1 MAGQEMMARSGGGD
15 PFADP
20 RIQTMAREINLLRT
34 GSDAAQLAA
43 GVIRKARLDLLQSE
57 ADRLENRARKR
68 DKEAR
73 AAVALLDPATAGTN
87 YSAEL
92 NHAALVALHK
102 SNKAEYRVN
111 QAQSDVL
118 RAEAEGETWRAIGGA
133 ANLAADL
140 GVGEAAGIGG
150 GGFGGGIG
158 TAALAGAAGVGLGLL
173 AAPQADR
180 GRRRRR
186 RW

>member
-1 MAGQEMMARSGGGD
+1 MGQEIAARSGGGD

-20 RIQTMAREINLLRT
+20 RIQGMAREINLLRT
-34 GSDAAQLAA
+34 GNDAAQLAA
-43 GVIRKARLDLLQSE
+43 GLIRKARLNLLQEE

-68 DKEAR
+68 DKDAR
-73 AAVALLDPATAGTN
+73 DAVALVDPAVNGTA

-92 NHAALVALHK
+92 THAALVALHK

-118 RAEAEGETWRAIGGA
+118 RAESEGETWRAIGGA
-133 ANLAADL
+133 ANLAADM
-140 GVGEAAGIGG
+140 GVGEASVGG
-150 GGFGGGIG
+150 GGGYGGGIG
-158 TAALAGAAGVGLGLL
+158 TAALAGAAGVGIGLL
-173 AAPQADR
+173 AAPQGDRR

-186 RW
+186 W

>member
-1 MAGQEMMARSGGGD
+1 MAGQEMVARSGGGD

-20 RIQTMAREINLLRT
+20 RLQTMAREINLLRT

-73 AAVALLDPATAGTN
+73 AAVALLDPANGTS

-140 GVGEAAGIGG
+140 GVGEAGGMGG

-173 AAPQADR
+173 AAPQANRR

-186 RW
+186 Y

>member
-1 MAGQEMMARSGGGD
+1 MAQEIAARNSGGGD

-20 RIQTMAREINLLRT
+20 RMQTMAREINLLRA

-73 AAVALLDPATAGTN
+73 VAVALLDPANGTS

-118 RAEAEGETWRAIGGA
+118 RAESEGETWRAIGGA

-140 GVGEAAGIGG
+140 GVGEAGGIGG
-150 GGFGGGIG
+150 GGYGGGIG

-173 AAPQADR
+173 AAPQANR
-180 GRRRRR
+180 GGRRRRR
-186 RW
+186 Y